1 MLNKYIVIASANEV
15 SLVDRLPID
24 LHLPIIIT
32 GVGATNVINALKD
45 LPRDSFIYNIGY
57 AGCPNVPIGT
67 MVQIG
72 KSRLF
77 HQVDYNEI
85 IYEIGDGMTC
95 YTSTDFVT
103 EGVSYGCVYDM
114 ELAIICAMGFQYV
127 KSYKVISDN
136 CNYQQYKQTT
146 ND

>member
-1 MLNKYIVIASANEV
+1 M
-15 SLVDRLPID
+15 
-24 LHLPIIIT
+24 
-32 GVGATNVINALKD
+32 
-45 LPRDSFIYNIGY
+45 PRDSFIYNIGY

-72 KSRLF
+72 KARLF

-103 EGVSYGCVYDM
+103 EGAYPGCVYDM

>member
-1 MLNKYIVIASANEV
+1 MNRYIVIASPKEV
-15 SLVDRLPID
+15 TLLDMLPID
-24 LHLPIIIT
+24 QVLPIIIT

-45 LPRDSFIYNIGY
+45 IPRDSFIYNIGY

-72 KSRLF
+72 RARLF
-77 HQVDYNEI
+77 HQVDYQEQT
-85 IYEIGDGMTC
+85 YELGEGMPC

-103 EGVSYGCVYDM
+103 SDVKQGCVYDM
-114 ELAIICAMGFQYV
+114 ELAIICALGFQSV
-127 KSYKVISDN
+127 RSYKVISDN
-136 CNYQQYKQTT
+136 CNYSQFKQTL